1 MNKKLKA
8 IFIIEIF
15 IVLGLIFHVIS
26 TPRIWVVLALAI
38 LFTVLATRSRAR
50 VLRIISFIFCAIS
63 VMILFTVGWF
73 WLAIIFPTI
82 ACIVFWKNNPREGGV
97 RNFSYEDIS
106 QDESESIMNE
116 NQNDII
122 DLDDVTFKPS
132 GNSLSIKKMTGNTK
146 IIVPEDVGVSLDLT
160 TNAGLVKIF
169 NEAAQINAGNVHY
182 FSENLDQAEKR
193 IKINIRVDS
202 GNIEVIR
209 G

>member
-1 MNKKLKA
+1 MNKKLNA

-26 TPRIWVVLALAI
+26 TPRMWVVLALAI
-38 LFTVLATRSRAR
+38 LFTILATRSRAR
-50 VLRIISFIFCAIS
+50 VLRIISFIFWAIS

-73 WLAIIFPTI
+73 WLAIVFPAI
-82 ACIVFWKNNPREGGV
+82 VCIVFWKNNPREGEG
-97 RNFSYEDIS
+97 RSFSYEDIS
-106 QDESESIMNE
+106 QDESESVMNE

-146 IIVPEDVGVSLDLT
+146 IIVPDDVGVALDLT

-169 NEAAQINAGNVHY
+169 NEAAQINAGNIHY
-182 FSENLDQAEKR
+182 FSDNLDQAEKR

>member
-26 TPRIWVVLALAI
+26 APRMWVVLALAI
-38 LFTVLATRSRAR
+38 LFTILATRSRAR
-50 VLRIISFIFCAIS
+50 VLRIISFIFWAIS

-73 WLAIIFPTI
+73 WLAIVFPAI
-82 ACIVFWKNNPREGGV
+82 VCIVFWKNNPRGGEG
-97 RNFSYEDIS
+97 RSFSYEDIS
-106 QDESESIMNE
+106 QDESESVMNE

-146 IIVPEDVGVSLDLT
+146 IIVPDDVGVALDLT
-160 TNAGLVKIF
+160 TNTGLVKIF
-169 NEAAQINAGNVHY
+169 NEAAQINAGNIHY
-182 FSENLDQAEKR
+182 FSDNLDQAEKR

>member
-26 TPRIWVVLALAI
+26 TPRMWVVLALAI
-38 LFTVLATRSRAR
+38 LFTILATRSRAR
-50 VLRIISFIFCAIS
+50 VLRIISFIFWAIS

-73 WLAIIFPTI
+73 WLAIVFPAI
-82 ACIVFWKNNPREGGV
+82 VCIIFWKNNPREGEG
-97 RNFSYEDIS
+97 RSFSYEDIS
-106 QDESESIMNE
+106 QYESESVMNE

-146 IIVPEDVGVSLDLT
+146 IIVPDDVGVALDLT

-169 NEAAQINAGNVHY
+169 NEAAQSNAGNIHY
-182 FSENLDQAEKR
+182 FSDNLDQAEKR

>member
-1 MNKKLKA
+1 
-8 IFIIEIF
+8 
-15 IVLGLIFHVIS
+15 
-26 TPRIWVVLALAI
+26 
-38 LFTVLATRSRAR
+38 
-50 VLRIISFIFCAIS
+50 
-63 VMILFTVGWF
+63 MILFTVGWF
-73 WLAIIFPTI
+73 WLAIVFPAI
-82 ACIVFWKNNPREGGV
+82 VCIVFWKNNPREGEG
-97 RNFSYEDIS
+97 RSFSYEDIS
-106 QDESESIMNE
+106 QDESESVMNE

-146 IIVPEDVGVSLDLT
+146 IIVPDDVGVALDLT

-169 NEAAQINAGNVHY
+169 TEAAQINAGNIHY
-182 FSENLDQAEKR
+182 FSDNLDQAEKR